1 MRRGRSVAAVS
12 VAVFAVAAGAV
23 IRGGQ
28 QGQGQTPSQFPLSN
42 PIRERGS
49 SVTGAYEGWYRNKDG
64 SASLLVGYFNRNTK
78 QELDIPIG
86 PNNRIEPGGPDQGQ
100 PTHFL
105 ASRQWGVFTIKVPS
119 DFGTKKLTWTLVA
132 NGQTNTITLHTNK
145 DWVVEPFEDP
155 ASKNT
160 PPVIKFDPAGPAF
173 TGPPSGLAATLT
185 TSQGVPLGL
194 TAWVTDEPAKLNVAN
209 ALLLAPAEPPPGTA
223 ADPAAAAGT
232 ASTSTGAARG
242 RGRGAGAGAGQR
254 PAPVSVAWSVFRGPG
269 LVAFDN
275 ARPAVDR
282 AENGKTTANATFSM
296 PGEYVLRLQANDASG
311 EGGGGFQ
318 CCWTNVHVGVSVKP
332 AAPEKEK

>member
-1 MRRGRSVAAVS
+1 MRPGRAVAAVS
-12 VAVFAVAAGAV
+12 VAVFAVAAVAV

-28 QGQGQTPSQFPLSN
+28 QGQGQAPSQFPLSN

-86 PNNRIEPGGPDQGQ
+86 SNNRIEPGGPDQGQ

-194 TAWVTDEPAKLNVAN
+194 TAWVSDEPAKLNVAN

-318 CCWTNVHVGVSVKP
+318 CCWTNVHVGISVKP
-332 AAPEKEK
+332 APPEK

>member
-1 MRRGRSVAAVS
+1 M
-12 VAVFAVAAGAV
+12 
-23 IRGGQ
+23 
-28 QGQGQTPSQFPLSN
+28 PSPFPLSN

-64 SASLLVGYFNRNTK
+64 SANLLVGYFNRNTK

-105 ASRQWGVFTIKVPS
+105 PSRQWGVFTIKVPA

-160 PPVIKFDPAGPAF
+160 PPMMRFDPAGPTF
-173 TGPPSGLAATLT
+173 SGPPAGIAATFT
-185 TSQGVPLGL
+185 TSQAEPLPL
-194 TAWVTDEPAKLNVAN
+194 AAWVTDEPAKLNVGN
-209 ALLLAPAEPPPGTA
+209 ALLVPPG
-223 ADPAAAAGT
+223 AAAAT
-232 ASTSTGAARG
+232 APDAPDAAAPPARG
-242 RGRGAGAGAGQR
+242 LGAGVPR
-254 PAPVSVAWSVFRGPG
+254 PNPVSVTWSLFRGPG
-269 LVAFDN
+269 SVTFDN
-275 ARPAVDR
+275 AKPTVNR
-282 AENGKTTANATFSM
+282 ADKGTTTATATFSA
-296 PGEYVLRLQANDASG
+296 PGEYILRLQANDASG

-332 AAPEKEK
+332 AAPGK

>member
-105 ASRQWGVFTIKVPS
+105 ASRQWGVFTIRVPS

>member
-105 ASRQWGVFTIKVPS
+105 ASRQWGVFTIRVPS

-194 TAWVTDEPAKLNVAN
+194 TAWVSDEPAKLNVAN